1 MVCLPTCFHWT
12 RNASCKS
19 TRSAATMDP
28 GSVRP
33 CDITVEAS
41 KLLSNYSGQSLT
53 DLFNSAEHFL
63 TGSFSNIQAVL
74 IVINQLHL
82 LPPLV
87 FIQKKY

>member
-1 MVCLPTCFHWT
+1 M
-12 RNASCKS
+12 NSG
-19 TRSAATMDP
+19 SA
-28 GSVRP
+28 RP
-33 CDITVEAS
+33 CDITVKGS

-53 DLFNSAEHFL
+53 DLFNSAEDFL

-87 FIQKKY
+87 FIQKKKFLARGVA